1 MNASRLKSVAIA
13 LAVVA
18 VVATV
23 LGVYIH
29 RTSAPDKAGDT
40 PTKGTNAAARAALT
54 VTTTQPVATQLPIKL
69 SANGNI
75 AAWQEASVGTE
86 SNGLRLAEVLVNVGD
101 VVQRGQALARFADD
115 SVQADVAQARA
126 GVAETGAQA
135 TEATAN
141 ANRVRTLLNTGT
153 FSGQQISQYLA
164 AEQTALARVE
174 SAKAVLAAQ
183 LLRLKNTQVLAP
195 DAGIIS
201 ARSATVG
208 AVVPSGTE
216 LFRLIRQGRLE
227 WRAEMTS
234 TELARIAPGTP
245 VAVVAANG
253 ARLEGRVRMVA
264 PTVDPQTRAGLVYV
278 DLPPMPMQSVRP
290 AAARAA
296 ASSAV
301 AVAEAPQGALPGMF
315 ARGEFD
321 LGRSSALTV
330 PQQAVVVR
338 DGFSYVFR
346 LNADQRV
353 SQIKVEL
360 GRRVGDR
367 VELLDGIGADAVVI
381 ATGAGFLNEGDLV
394 KVAPAPA
401 PAATAATAAPPALA
415 PAAPAAKP

>member
-201 ARSATVG
+201 ARSANVG

-315 ARGEFD
+315 ARGEFE

-353 SQIKVEL
+353 SQIKVQL

>member
-1 MNASRLKSVAIA
+1 MTLRFKKTA
-13 LAVVA
+13 LAVA
-18 VVATV
+18 VLV
-23 LGVYIH
+23 L
-29 RTSAPDKAGDT
+29 
-40 PTKGTNAAARAALT
+40 AAAFTGYHLTRSQTPDQSASPPSKATQTTARPALT
-54 VTTTQPVATQLPIKL
+54 VTTVQAVASRLPVKVE
-69 SANGNI
+69 ANGSI

-86 SNGLRLAEVLVNVGD
+86 SNALRLADVLVNVGD
-101 VVQRGQALARFADD
+101 VVQRGQVLARFADD

-126 GVAETGAQA
+126 GVAETSAQA

-208 AVVPSGTE
+208 AVVPAGTE

-227 WRAEMTS
+227 WRAEMTAS
-234 TELARIAPGTP
+234 ELASVVPGTP
-245 VAVVAANG
+245 VEVVAANG
-253 ARLEGRVRMVA
+253 ARLSGKVRTVA
-264 PTVDPQTRAGLVYV
+264 PTVDPQTRSGLVYV
-278 DLPPMPMQSVRP
+278 DLPAMGMKQATVPTDRSQPSGAKGGLP
-290 AAARAA
+290 K
-296 ASSAV
+296 S
-301 AVAEAPQGALPGMF
+301 ALPGMF
-315 ARGEFD
+315 ARGEFQ
-321 LGRSSALTV
+321 LGSTAALTV

-353 SQIKVEL
+353 SQVKVRL
-360 GRRVGDR
+360 GRRSGDR
-367 VELLDGIGADAVVI
+367 VEVVEGVDPDAVLI
-381 ATGAGFLNEGDLV
+381 ASGAGFLNDGDLV
-394 KVAPAPA
+394 KVV
-401 PAATAATAAPPALA
+401 AAPSTTPASA
-415 PAAPAAKP
+415 SSSPASKP

>member
-1 MNASRLKSVAIA
+1 MTLRFKKTA
-13 LAVVA
+13 LAVA
-18 VVATV
+18 VLV
-23 LGVYIH
+23 L
-29 RTSAPDKAGDT
+29 
-40 PTKGTNAAARAALT
+40 AAAFTGYHLTRSQTPDQSASPPSKATQTTARPALT
-54 VTTTQPVATQLPIKL
+54 VTTVQAVASRLPVKVE
-69 SANGNI
+69 ANGSI

-86 SNGLRLAEVLVNVGD
+86 SNALRLAEVLVNVGD
-101 VVQRGQALARFADD
+101 VVQRGQVLARFADD

-126 GVAETGAQA
+126 GVAETSAQA

-208 AVVPSGTE
+208 AVVPAGTE

-227 WRAEMTS
+227 WRAEMTAS
-234 TELARIAPGTP
+234 ELASVVPGTP
-245 VAVVAANG
+245 VEVVAANG
-253 ARLEGRVRMVA
+253 ARLSGKVRTVA
-264 PTVDPQTRAGLVYV
+264 PTVDPQTRSGLVYV
-278 DLPPMPMQSVRP
+278 DLPAMGMKQATVPTDRSQPSGAKGDLP
-290 AAARAA
+290 K
-296 ASSAV
+296 S
-301 AVAEAPQGALPGMF
+301 ALPGMF
-315 ARGEFD
+315 ARGEFQ
-321 LGRSSALTV
+321 LGSTAALTV

-353 SQIKVEL
+353 SQVKVRL
-360 GRRVGDR
+360 GRRSGDR
-367 VELLDGIGADAVVI
+367 VEVVEGVDPDAVLI
-381 ATGAGFLNEGDLV
+381 ASGAGFLNDGDLV
-394 KVAPAPA
+394 KVV
-401 PAATAATAAPPALA
+401 AAPSTTPASA
-415 PAAPAAKP
+415 SSSPASKP

>member
-18 VVATV
+18 VFATMV
-23 LGVYIH
+23 GVYIH

-75 AAWQEASVGTE
+75 AAWQEAGVGTE

-101 VVQRGQALARFADD
+101 VVQRGQALARFSDD

-290 AAARAA
+290 APARAA

-301 AVAEAPQGALPGMF
+301 ADALEGALPGMF
-315 ARGEFD
+315 ARGEFE

-353 SQIKVEL
+353 SQIKVQL

-367 VELLDGIGADAVVI
+367 VELLDGIGADAVLI

-401 PAATAATAAPPALA
+401 PAATAAPPALA

>member
-1 MNASRLKSVAIA
+1 MTLRFKKTA
-13 LAVVA
+13 LAVA
-18 VVATV
+18 VLV
-23 LGVYIH
+23 LAAAFTGYH
-29 RTSAPDKAGDT
+29 LTRSQTPDKSASPPSKAT
-40 PTKGTNAAARAALT
+40 QTTARPALT
-54 VTTTQPVATQLPIKL
+54 VTTVQAVASRLPVKVE
-69 SANGNI
+69 ANGSI

-86 SNGLRLAEVLVNVGD
+86 SNALRLAEVLVNVGD
-101 VVQRGQALARFADD
+101 VVQRGQVLARFADD

-126 GVAETGAQA
+126 GVAETSAQA

-208 AVVPSGTE
+208 AVVPAGTE

-227 WRAEMTS
+227 WRAEMTAS
-234 TELARIAPGTP
+234 ELASVVPGTP
-245 VAVVAANG
+245 VEVVAANG
-253 ARLEGRVRMVA
+253 ARLSGKVRTVA
-264 PTVDPQTRAGLVYV
+264 PTVDPQTRSGLVYV
-278 DLPPMPMQSVRP
+278 DLPAMGMKQATVPTDRSQPSGAKGDLP
-290 AAARAA
+290 K
-296 ASSAV
+296 S
-301 AVAEAPQGALPGMF
+301 ALPGMF
-315 ARGEFD
+315 ARGEFQ
-321 LGRSSALTV
+321 LGSTAALTV

-353 SQIKVEL
+353 SQVKVRL
-360 GRRVGDR
+360 GRRSGDR
-367 VELLDGIGADAVVI
+367 VEVVEGVDPDAVLI
-381 ATGAGFLNEGDLV
+381 ASGAGFLNDGDLV
-394 KVAPAPA
+394 KVV
-401 PAATAATAAPPALA
+401 AAPSTTPASA
-415 PAAPAAKP
+415 SSSPASKP

>member
-1 MNASRLKSVAIA
+1 MTLRFKKTA
-13 LAVVA
+13 LAVA
-18 VVATV
+18 VLA
-23 LGVYIH
+23 L
-29 RTSAPDKAGDT
+29 
-40 PTKGTNAAARAALT
+40 AAAFTGYHLTRSQTPDQSASPPSKATQTTARPALT
-54 VTTTQPVATQLPIKL
+54 VTTVQAVASRLPVKVE
-69 SANGNI
+69 ANGSI

-86 SNGLRLAEVLVNVGD
+86 SNALRLAEVLVNVGD
-101 VVQRGQALARFADD
+101 VVQRGQVLARFADD

-126 GVAETGAQA
+126 GVAETSAQA

-208 AVVPSGTE
+208 AVVPAGTE

-227 WRAEMTS
+227 WRAEMTAS
-234 TELARIAPGTP
+234 ELASVVPGTP
-245 VAVVAANG
+245 VEVVAANG
-253 ARLEGRVRMVA
+253 ARLSGKVRTVA
-264 PTVDPQTRAGLVYV
+264 PTVDPQTRSGLVYV
-278 DLPPMPMQSVRP
+278 DLPAMGMKQATVPTDRSQPSGAKGDLP
-290 AAARAA
+290 K
-296 ASSAV
+296 S
-301 AVAEAPQGALPGMF
+301 ALPGMF
-315 ARGEFD
+315 ARGEFQ
-321 LGRSSALTV
+321 LGSTAALTV

-353 SQIKVEL
+353 SQVKVRL
-360 GRRVGDR
+360 GRRSGDR
-367 VELLDGIGADAVVI
+367 VEVVEGVDPDAVLI
-381 ATGAGFLNEGDLV
+381 ASGAGFLNDGDLV
-394 KVAPAPA
+394 KVV
-401 PAATAATAAPPALA
+401 AAPSTTPASA
-415 PAAPAAKP
+415 SSSPASKP

>member
-1 MNASRLKSVAIA
+1 MTSRLKITALAVAVLALAATFTSYHLTRSQTPDQSASPPSKATQTTARPALTATTVQAVASRL
-13 LAVVA
+13 
-18 VVATV
+18 
-23 LGVYIH
+23 
-29 RTSAPDKAGDT
+29 
-40 PTKGTNAAARAALT
+40 
-54 VTTTQPVATQLPIKL
+54 PVKVE
-69 SANGNI
+69 ANGSI

-86 SNGLRLAEVLVNVGD
+86 SNALRLAEVLVNVGD
-101 VVQRGQALARFADD
+101 VVQRGQVLARFADD

-126 GVAETGAQA
+126 GVAETSAQA

-208 AVVPSGTE
+208 AVVPAGTE

-227 WRAEMTS
+227 WRAEMTAS
-234 TELARIAPGTP
+234 ELASVVPGTP
-245 VAVVAANG
+245 VEVVAANG
-253 ARLEGRVRMVA
+253 ARLSGKVRTVA
-264 PTVDPQTRAGLVYV
+264 PTVDPQTRSGLVYV
-278 DLPPMPMQSVRP
+278 DLPAMGMKQATVPTDRSQPSGAKGDLP
-290 AAARAA
+290 K
-296 ASSAV
+296 S
-301 AVAEAPQGALPGMF
+301 ALPGMF
-315 ARGEFD
+315 ARGEFQ
-321 LGRSSALTV
+321 LGSTAALTV

-353 SQIKVEL
+353 SQVKVRL
-360 GRRVGDR
+360 GRRSGDR
-367 VELLDGIGADAVVI
+367 VEVVEGVDPDAVLI
-381 ATGAGFLNEGDLV
+381 ASGAGFLNDGDLV
-394 KVAPAPA
+394 KVV
-401 PAATAATAAPPALA
+401 AAPSTTPASA
-415 PAAPAAKP
+415 SSSPASKP

>member
-1 MNASRLKSVAIA
+1 MTLRFKKTA
-13 LAVVA
+13 LAVA
-18 VVATV
+18 VLALAAAFTGYH
-23 LGVYIH
+23 LT
-29 RTSAPDKAGDT
+29 RSQTPDKSASPPSKAT
-40 PTKGTNAAARAALT
+40 QTTARPALT
-54 VTTTQPVATQLPIKL
+54 VTTVQAVASRLPVKVE
-69 SANGNI
+69 ANGSI

-86 SNGLRLAEVLVNVGD
+86 SNALRLADVLVNVGD
-101 VVQRGQALARFADD
+101 VVQRGQVLARFADD

-126 GVAETGAQA
+126 GVAETSAQA

-208 AVVPSGTE
+208 AVVPAGTE

-227 WRAEMTS
+227 WRAEMTAS
-234 TELARIAPGTP
+234 ELASVVPGTP
-245 VAVVAANG
+245 VEVVAANG
-253 ARLEGRVRMVA
+253 ARLSGKVRTVA
-264 PTVDPQTRAGLVYV
+264 PTVDPQTRSGLVYV
-278 DLPPMPMQSVRP
+278 DLPAMGMKQATVPTDRSQPSGAKGDLP
-290 AAARAA
+290 K
-296 ASSAV
+296 S
-301 AVAEAPQGALPGMF
+301 ALPGMF
-315 ARGEFD
+315 ARGEFQ
-321 LGRSSALTV
+321 LGSTAALTV

-353 SQIKVEL
+353 SQVKVRL
-360 GRRVGDR
+360 GRRSGDR
-367 VELLDGIGADAVVI
+367 VEVVEGVDPDAVLI
-381 ATGAGFLNEGDLV
+381 ASGAGFLNDGDLV
-394 KVAPAPA
+394 KVV
-401 PAATAATAAPPALA
+401 AAPSTTPASA
-415 PAAPAAKP
+415 RHRRHRSPEEPV

>member
-1 MNASRLKSVAIA
+1 MTLRFKKTA
-13 LAVVA
+13 LAVA
-18 VVATV
+18 VLV
-23 LGVYIH
+23 LAAAFTGYH
-29 RTSAPDKAGDT
+29 LTRSQTPDKSAS
-40 PTKGTNAAARAALT
+40 PPSNATQTTARPALT
-54 VTTTQPVATQLPIKL
+54 VTTVQAVASRLPVKVE
-69 SANGNI
+69 ANGSI

-86 SNGLRLAEVLVNVGD
+86 SNALRLAEVLVNVGD
-101 VVQRGQALARFADD
+101 VVQRGQVLARFADD

-126 GVAETGAQA
+126 GVAETSAQA

-208 AVVPSGTE
+208 AVVPAGTE

-227 WRAEMTS
+227 WRAEMTAS
-234 TELARIAPGTP
+234 ELASVVPGTP
-245 VAVVAANG
+245 VEVVAANG
-253 ARLEGRVRMVA
+253 ARLSGKVRTVA
-264 PTVDPQTRAGLVYV
+264 PTVDPQTRSGLVYV
-278 DLPPMPMQSVRP
+278 DLPAMGMKQATVPTDRSQPSGAKGDLP
-290 AAARAA
+290 K
-296 ASSAV
+296 S
-301 AVAEAPQGALPGMF
+301 ALPGMF
-315 ARGEFD
+315 ARGEFQ
-321 LGRSSALTV
+321 LGSTAALTV

-353 SQIKVEL
+353 SQVKVRL
-360 GRRVGDR
+360 GRRSGDR
-367 VELLDGIGADAVVI
+367 VEVVEGVDPDAVLI
-381 ATGAGFLNEGDLV
+381 ASGAGFLNDGDLV
-394 KVAPAPA
+394 KVV
-401 PAATAATAAPPALA
+401 AAPSTTPASA
-415 PAAPAAKP
+415 SSSPASKP

>member
-1 MNASRLKSVAIA
+1 
-13 LAVVA
+13 
-18 VVATV
+18 
-23 LGVYIH
+23 
-29 RTSAPDKAGDT
+29 
-40 PTKGTNAAARAALT
+40 LT

-201 ARSATVG
+201 ARSANVG

-301 AVAEAPQGALPGMF
+301 AEALEGALPGMF
-315 ARGEFD
+315 ARGEFE

-353 SQIKVEL
+353 SQIKVQL

-367 VELLDGIGADAVVI
+367 VELLDGIGADAVLI

>member
-1 MNASRLKSVAIA
+1 MTLRFKKTA
-13 LAVVA
+13 LAVA
-18 VVATV
+18 VLALAAAFTGYH
-23 LGVYIH
+23 LT
-29 RTSAPDKAGDT
+29 RSQTPDKSASPPSKAT
-40 PTKGTNAAARAALT
+40 QTTARPALT
-54 VTTTQPVATQLPIKL
+54 VTTVQAVASRLPVKVE
-69 SANGNI
+69 ANGSI

-86 SNGLRLAEVLVNVGD
+86 SNALRLAEVLVNVGD
-101 VVQRGQALARFADD
+101 VVQRGQVLARFADD

-126 GVAETGAQA
+126 GVAETSAQA

-208 AVVPSGTE
+208 AVVPAGTE

-227 WRAEMTS
+227 WRAEMTAS
-234 TELARIAPGTP
+234 ELASVVPGTP
-245 VAVVAANG
+245 VEVVAANG
-253 ARLEGRVRMVA
+253 ARLSGKVRTVA
-264 PTVDPQTRAGLVYV
+264 PTVDPQTRSGLVYV
-278 DLPPMPMQSVRP
+278 DLPAMGMKQATVPTDRSQPSGAKGDLP
-290 AAARAA
+290 K
-296 ASSAV
+296 S
-301 AVAEAPQGALPGMF
+301 ALPGMF
-315 ARGEFD
+315 ARGEFQ
-321 LGRSSALTV
+321 LGSTAALTV

-353 SQIKVEL
+353 SQVKVRL
-360 GRRVGDR
+360 GRRSGDR
-367 VELLDGIGADAVVI
+367 VEVVEGVDPDAVLI
-381 ATGAGFLNEGDLV
+381 ASGAGFLNDGDLV
-394 KVAPAPA
+394 KVV
-401 PAATAATAAPPALA
+401 AAPSTTPASA
-415 PAAPAAKP
+415 SSSPASKP

>member
-315 ARGEFD
+315 ARGEFE

-353 SQIKVEL
+353 SQIKVQL

>member
-1 MNASRLKSVAIA
+1 MTLRFKKTA
-13 LAVVA
+13 LAVA
-18 VVATV
+18 VLV
-23 LGVYIH
+23 L
-29 RTSAPDKAGDT
+29 
-40 PTKGTNAAARAALT
+40 AAAFTGYHLTRSQTPDQSASPPSKATQTTARPALT
-54 VTTTQPVATQLPIKL
+54 VTTVQAVASRLPVKVE
-69 SANGNI
+69 ANGSI

-86 SNGLRLAEVLVNVGD
+86 SNALRLAEVLVNVGD
-101 VVQRGQALARFADD
+101 VVQRGQVLARFADD

-126 GVAETGAQA
+126 GVAETSAQA

-208 AVVPSGTE
+208 AVVPAGTE

-227 WRAEMTS
+227 WRAEMTAS
-234 TELARIAPGTP
+234 ELASVVPGTP
-245 VAVVAANG
+245 VEVVAANG
-253 ARLEGRVRMVA
+253 ARLSGKVRTVA
-264 PTVDPQTRAGLVYV
+264 PTVDPQTRSGLVYV
-278 DLPPMPMQSVRP
+278 DLPAMGMKQATVPTDRSQPSGAKGDLP
-290 AAARAA
+290 K
-296 ASSAV
+296 S
-301 AVAEAPQGALPGMF
+301 ALPGMF
-315 ARGEFD
+315 ARGEFQ
-321 LGRSSALTV
+321 LGSTAALTV

-353 SQIKVEL
+353 SQVKVRL
-360 GRRVGDR
+360 GRRSGDR
-367 VELLDGIGADAVVI
+367 VEVVEGVDPDAVLI
-381 ATGAGFLNEGDLV
+381 ASGAGFLNDGDLV
-394 KVAPAPA
+394 KVVQAPSTTPASAPSS
-401 PAATAATAAPPALA
+401 PTS
-415 PAAPAAKP
+415 KS

>member
-1 MNASRLKSVAIA
+1 MTLRFKKTA
-13 LAVVA
+13 LAVA
-18 VVATV
+18 VLA
-23 LGVYIH
+23 L
-29 RTSAPDKAGDT
+29 
-40 PTKGTNAAARAALT
+40 AAAFTGYHLTRSQTPDQSASPPSKATQTTARPALT
-54 VTTTQPVATQLPIKL
+54 VTTVQAVASRLPVKVE
-69 SANGNI
+69 ANGSI

-86 SNGLRLAEVLVNVGD
+86 SNALRLADVLVNVGD
-101 VVQRGQALARFADD
+101 VVQRGQVLARFADD

-126 GVAETGAQA
+126 GVAETSAQA

-208 AVVPSGTE
+208 AVVPAGTE

-227 WRAEMTS
+227 WRAEMTAS
-234 TELARIAPGTP
+234 ELASVVPGTP
-245 VAVVAANG
+245 VEVVAANG
-253 ARLEGRVRMVA
+253 ARLSGKVRTVA
-264 PTVDPQTRAGLVYV
+264 PTVDPQTRSGLVYV
-278 DLPPMPMQSVRP
+278 DLPAMGMKQATVPTDRSQPSGAKGGLP
-290 AAARAA
+290 K
-296 ASSAV
+296 S
-301 AVAEAPQGALPGMF
+301 ALPGMF
-315 ARGEFD
+315 ARGEFQ
-321 LGRSSALTV
+321 LGSTAALTV

-353 SQIKVEL
+353 SQVKVRL
-360 GRRVGDR
+360 GRRSGDR
-367 VELLDGIGADAVVI
+367 VEVVEGVDPDAVLI
-381 ATGAGFLNEGDLV
+381 ASGAGFLNDGDLV
-394 KVAPAPA
+394 KVV
-401 PAATAATAAPPALA
+401 AAPSTTPASA
-415 PAAPAAKP
+415 SSSPASKP